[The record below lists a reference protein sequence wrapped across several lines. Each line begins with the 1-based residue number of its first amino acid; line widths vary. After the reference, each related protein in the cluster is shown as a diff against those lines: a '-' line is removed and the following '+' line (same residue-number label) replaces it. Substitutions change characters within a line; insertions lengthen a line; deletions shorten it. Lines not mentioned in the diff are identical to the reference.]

1 MTDNK
6 SNTKKPT
13 PSKVYNLASAML
25 AFQKLAVTAK
35 KDGKNPH
42 FRSNYSKLESVIEAV
57 NQGNQFGL
65 FFTQEIEVKNYQKD
79 IVVVTTVRHIDDD
92 NTYVSKLPILLD
104 DASMKNP
111 QKIGSA
117 ITYAKRYT
125 LQAVYGL
132 PSEDDDGNEASKPN
146 VNISK
151 PIPTDCNPIPNL
163 TKPSVARK
171 NCIPRPMTLPKLP
184 KPSVSTSVGRQ
195 EVALCLGSTY
205 HERCQPL
212 TDSGL

>member
-1 MTDNK
+1 MTDK
-6 SNTKKPT
+6 IINTKKQT
-13 PSKVYNLASAML
+13 PSKVYNLRSAML
-25 AFQKLAVTAK
+25 EFQKLALSATK
-35 KDGKNPH
+35 GGKANIPSQGGK
-42 FRSNYSKLESVIEAV
+42 RSYARLEDVIEAV
-57 NQGNQFGL
+57 AEANQFGL

-79 IVVVTTVRHIDDD
+79 IIVVTTVRHIEDD

-104 DASMKNP
+104 EVSMRNP

-151 PIPTDCNPIPNL
+151 PIPRGED
-163 TKPSVARK
+163 
-171 NCIPRPMTLPKLP
+171 
-184 KPSVSTSVGRQ
+184 
-195 EVALCLGSTY
+195 
-205 HERCQPL
+205 
-212 TDSGL
+212 DGL

>member
-1 MTDNK
+1 MTDTK
-6 SNTKKPT
+6 SNIKKPT
-13 PSKVYNLASAML
+13 PSKVYNLRSAML
-25 AFQKLAVTAK
+25 EFQKLSVTAK

-65 FFTQEIEVKNYQKD
+65 FFTQEIEVKNYQRD

-104 DASMKNP
+104 DVSMKNP

-132 PSEDDDGNEASKPN
+132 PSEDDDGNEASKPSI
-146 VNISK
+146 NISK
-151 PIPTDCNPIPNL
+151 P
-163 TKPSVARK
+163 KPR
-171 NCIPRPMTLPKLP
+171 
-184 KPSVSTSVGRQ
+184 G
-195 EVALCLGSTY
+195 E
-205 HERCQPL
+205 
-212 TDSGL
+212 DDGL

>member
-1 MTDNK
+1 MTDTK
-6 SNTKKPT
+6 SNIKKPT
-13 PSKVYNLASAML
+13 SSKVYNLRSAML
-25 AFQKLAVTAK
+25 EFQKLSVTAK

-65 FFTQEIEVKNYQKD
+65 FFTQEIEVKNYQRD

-104 DASMKNP
+104 DVSMKNP

-132 PSEDDDGNEASKPN
+132 PSEDDDGNEASKPSI
-146 VNISK
+146 NISK
-151 PIPTDCNPIPNL
+151 P
-163 TKPSVARK
+163 KPR
-171 NCIPRPMTLPKLP
+171 
-184 KPSVSTSVGRQ
+184 G
-195 EVALCLGSTY
+195 E
-205 HERCQPL
+205 
-212 TDSGL
+212 DDGL

>member
-1 MTDNK
+1 MTDTK

-25 AFQKLAVTAK
+25 EFQKLSVSAK

-65 FFTQEIEVKNYQKD
+65 FFTQEIDYVWTSHHDAKSEV
-79 IVVVTTVRHIDDD
+79 VVVTTVRHENDE
-92 NTYVSKLPILLD
+92 NTYVSKLPIILSN
-104 DASMKNP
+104 ANMENP
-111 QKIGSA
+111 QKVGSA

-132 PSEDDDGNEASKPN
+132 PSEDDDGNEASKPSI
-146 VNISK
+146 NISK
-151 PIPTDCNPIPNL
+151 PT
-163 TKPSVARK
+163 
-171 NCIPRPMTLPKLP
+171 PR
-184 KPSVSTSVGRQ
+184 G
-195 EVALCLGSTY
+195 E
-205 HERCQPL
+205 
-212 TDSGL
+212 DDGL

>member
-1 MTDNK
+1 MTDTK

-65 FFTQEIEVKNYQKD
+65 FFTQEIDYVYVSHRDTKSEP
-79 IVVVTTVRHIDDD
+79 IVVTTVRHEHDE
-92 NTYVSKLPILLD
+92 NTYVSRLPVILS
-104 DASMKNP
+104 DANMENP
-111 QKIGSA
+111 QKVGSA

-132 PSEDDDGNEASKPN
+132 PSEDDDGNEASKPSI
-146 VNISK
+146 NISK
-151 PIPTDCNPIPNL
+151 P
-163 TKPSVARK
+163 KPR
-171 NCIPRPMTLPKLP
+171 
-184 KPSVSTSVGRQ
+184 G
-195 EVALCLGSTY
+195 E
-205 HERCQPL
+205 
-212 TDSGL
+212 DDGL

>member
-1 MTDNK
+1 MTDTK
-6 SNTKKPT
+6 SNIKKPT
-13 PSKVYNLASAML
+13 PSKVYNLRSAML
-25 AFQKLAVTAK
+25 EFQKLSVTAK

-57 NQGNQFGL
+57 NQGNQFGV

-79 IVVVTTVRHIDDD
+79 IVVVTTVRNIDDD

-104 DASMKNP
+104 DVSMKNP

-132 PSEDDDGNEASKPN
+132 PSEDDDGNEASKPSI
-146 VNISK
+146 NISK
-151 PIPTDCNPIPNL
+151 P
-163 TKPSVARK
+163 KPR
-171 NCIPRPMTLPKLP
+171 
-184 KPSVSTSVGRQ
+184 G
-195 EVALCLGSTY
+195 E
-205 HERCQPL
+205 
-212 TDSGL
+212 DDGL

>member
-1 MTDNK
+1 MTDTK
-6 SNTKKPT
+6 SNIKKPT
-13 PSKVYNLASAML
+13 PSKVYNLRSAML
-25 AFQKLAVTAK
+25 EFQKLSVTAK

-65 FFTQEIEVKNYQKD
+65 FFTQEIEVKNYQRD

-104 DASMKNP
+104 DVSMKNP

-117 ITYAKRYT
+117 IAYAKRYT

-151 PIPTDCNPIPNL
+151 PIPKGED
-163 TKPSVARK
+163 
-171 NCIPRPMTLPKLP
+171 
-184 KPSVSTSVGRQ
+184 
-195 EVALCLGSTY
+195 
-205 HERCQPL
+205 
-212 TDSGL
+212 DGL

>member
-1 MTDNK
+1 MTDK
-6 SNTKKPT
+6 IINTKKQQA
-13 PSKVYNLASAML
+13 SKVDSIDSYNANLVQAGKKKVYNLASAML
-25 AFQKLAVTAK
+25 EFQKLSVTAK

-65 FFTQEIEVKNYQKD
+65 FFTQEIEVKNYQRD
-79 IVVVTTVRHIDDD
+79 IVVVTTVRHTADD

-104 DASMKNP
+104 EASMKNP

-132 PSEDDDGNEASKPN
+132 PSEDDDGNEASKPS

-151 PIPTDCNPIPNL
+151 PIPKGED
-163 TKPSVARK
+163 
-171 NCIPRPMTLPKLP
+171 
-184 KPSVSTSVGRQ
+184 
-195 EVALCLGSTY
+195 
-205 HERCQPL
+205 
-212 TDSGL
+212 DGL

>member
-1 MTDNK
+1 MTDIK

-25 AFQKLAVTAK
+25 EFQKLSVSAK

-65 FFTQEIEVKNYQKD
+65 FFTQEIDYVWTSHHDAKSEV
-79 IVVVTTVRHIDDD
+79 VVVTTVRHENDE
-92 NTYVSKLPILLD
+92 NTYVSKLPIILSN
-104 DASMKNP
+104 ANMENP
-111 QKIGSA
+111 QKVGSA

-132 PSEDDDGNEASKPN
+132 PSEDDDGNEASKPT

-151 PIPTDCNPIPNL
+151 PIAKGD
-163 TKPSVARK
+163 
-171 NCIPRPMTLPKLP
+171 
-184 KPSVSTSVGRQ
+184 
-195 EVALCLGSTY
+195 
-205 HERCQPL
+205 
-212 TDSGL
+212 DDDGL

>member
-1 MTDNK
+1 MTDK
-6 SNTKKPT
+6 IINTKKQT

-25 AFQKLAVTAK
+25 EFQKLSVTAK

-65 FFTQEIEVKNYQKD
+65 FFTQEIEVKNYQRD
-79 IVVVTTVRHIDDD
+79 IVVVTTVRHTADD

-104 DASMKNP
+104 EASMKNP

-132 PSEDDDGNEASKPN
+132 PSEDDDGNEASKPT
-146 VNISK
+146 VNIS
-151 PIPTDCNPIPNL
+151 
-163 TKPSVARK
+163 
-171 NCIPRPMTLPKLP
+171 LPKQIL
-184 KPSVSTSVGRQ
+184 KG
-195 EVALCLGSTY
+195 E
-205 HERCQPL
+205 
-212 TDSGL
+212 DDGL

>member
-1 MTDNK
+1 MTDTK
-6 SNTKKPT
+6 SNIKKPT
-13 PSKVYNLASAML
+13 PSKVYNLRSAML
-25 AFQKLAVTAK
+25 EFQKLSVTAK

-65 FFTQEIEVKNYQKD
+65 FFTQEIEVKNYQRD

-104 DASMKNP
+104 DVSMKNP

-125 LQAVYGL
+125 QQAVYGL
-132 PSEDDDGNEASKPN
+132 PSEDDDGNEASKPSI
-146 VNISK
+146 NISK
-151 PIPTDCNPIPNL
+151 P
-163 TKPSVARK
+163 KPR
-171 NCIPRPMTLPKLP
+171 
-184 KPSVSTSVGRQ
+184 G
-195 EVALCLGSTY
+195 E
-205 HERCQPL
+205 
-212 TDSGL
+212 DDGL

>member
-1 MTDNK
+1 MTDTK
-6 SNTKKPT
+6 SNIKKPT
-13 PSKVYNLASAML
+13 PSKVYNLRSAML
-25 AFQKLAVTAK
+25 EIQKLSVTAK

-65 FFTQEIEVKNYQKD
+65 FFTQEIEVKNYQRD
-79 IVVVTTVRHIDDD
+79 IVVVTTVRHTADD

-104 DASMKNP
+104 EASMKNP

-132 PSEDDDGNEASKPN
+132 PSEDDDGNEASKPSI
-146 VNISK
+146 NISK
-151 PIPTDCNPIPNL
+151 P
-163 TKPSVARK
+163 KPR
-171 NCIPRPMTLPKLP
+171 
-184 KPSVSTSVGRQ
+184 G
-195 EVALCLGSTY
+195 E
-205 HERCQPL
+205 
-212 TDSGL
+212 DDGL

>member
-65 FFTQEIEVKNYQKD
+65 FFTQEIEVKNYQRD

-104 DASMKNP
+104 DVSMKNP

-132 PSEDDDGNEASKPN
+132 PSEDDDGNEASKPSI
-146 VNISK
+146 NISK
-151 PIPTDCNPIPNL
+151 P
-163 TKPSVARK
+163 KPR
-171 NCIPRPMTLPKLP
+171 
-184 KPSVSTSVGRQ
+184 G
-195 EVALCLGSTY
+195 E
-205 HERCQPL
+205 
-212 TDSGL
+212 DDGL

>member
-1 MTDNK
+1 MTDTK
-6 SNTKKPT
+6 TNTKKPT

-25 AFQKLAVTAK
+25 EFQKLSVSAK

-65 FFTQEIEVKNYQKD
+65 FFTQEIDYVYVSHRDTKSEP
-79 IVVVTTVRHIDDD
+79 IVVTTVRHENDE
-92 NTYVSKLPILLD
+92 NTYVSKLPIILSN
-104 DASMKNP
+104 ANMENP
-111 QKIGSA
+111 QKVGSA

-132 PSEDDDGNEASKPN
+132 PSEDDDGNEASKPT

-151 PIPTDCNPIPNL
+151 PIAKGD
-163 TKPSVARK
+163 
-171 NCIPRPMTLPKLP
+171 
-184 KPSVSTSVGRQ
+184 
-195 EVALCLGSTY
+195 
-205 HERCQPL
+205 
-212 TDSGL
+212 DDDGL

>member
-1 MTDNK
+1 MTDTK
-6 SNTKKPT
+6 TNTKKPT

-25 AFQKLAVTAK
+25 EFQKLSITAK

-65 FFTQEIEVKNYQKD
+65 FFTQEIDYVWTSHHDAKSEV
-79 IVVVTTVRHIDDD
+79 VVVTTVRHENDE
-92 NTYVSKLPILLD
+92 NTYVSKLPIILSN
-104 DASMKNP
+104 ANMENP
-111 QKIGSA
+111 QKVGSA

-132 PSEDDDGNEASKPN
+132 PSEDDDGNEASKPT

-151 PIPTDCNPIPNL
+151 PIAKGD
-163 TKPSVARK
+163 
-171 NCIPRPMTLPKLP
+171 
-184 KPSVSTSVGRQ
+184 
-195 EVALCLGSTY
+195 
-205 HERCQPL
+205 
-212 TDSGL
+212 DDDGL

>member
-1 MTDNK
+1 MTDK
-6 SNTKKPT
+6 IINTKKQT
-13 PSKVYNLASAML
+13 PSKVYNLRSAML
-25 AFQKLAVTAK
+25 EFQKLALSATK
-35 KDGKNPH
+35 GGKANIPSQGGK
-42 FRSNYSKLESVIEAV
+42 RSYARLEDVIEAV
-57 NQGNQFGL
+57 AEANQFGL

-79 IVVVTTVRHIDDD
+79 IMVVTTVRHIEDD

-104 DASMKNP
+104 EVSMRNP

-151 PIPTDCNPIPNL
+151 PIPRGED
-163 TKPSVARK
+163 
-171 NCIPRPMTLPKLP
+171 
-184 KPSVSTSVGRQ
+184 
-195 EVALCLGSTY
+195 
-205 HERCQPL
+205 
-212 TDSGL
+212 DGL